1 MRLSNPARSKEKINP
16 VNILLNVSAKASV
29 AGVVNAFN
37 IEIIFSVKAESEY
50 TSLNVVSIE
59 VR

>member
-16 VNILLNVSAKASV
+16 VNILLNVSAKAIV

-37 IEIIFSVKAESEY
+37 IETIFSVKAESEY

>member
-16 VNILLNVSAKASV
+16 GEYFIDVSAKAIV